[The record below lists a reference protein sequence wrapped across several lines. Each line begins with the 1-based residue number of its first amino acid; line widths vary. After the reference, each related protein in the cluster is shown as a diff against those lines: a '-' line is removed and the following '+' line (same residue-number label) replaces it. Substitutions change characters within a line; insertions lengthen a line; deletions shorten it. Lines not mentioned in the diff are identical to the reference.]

1 VIDGKSVLAIIP
13 AREGSKRLA
22 KKNIRLISGKPL
34 IEWTIDAA
42 LSSEYIDECIVSTD
56 SYEIADHA
64 KAAGAKVPF
73 IRPLELAQDKSSSIS
88 VYLHALESI
97 GEKFDIAIFLQPTSP
112 LRLPKDIDKSLELML
127 KSEAPSVVSLVAIE
141 DPINWYST
149 VNKKDQTFQTLNKLI
164 TNDNQYFSNSLFKF
178 NGAIKAIFVDNF
190 LKSKAFFSDETVT
203 YIMPE
208 LRSIDIDNELD
219 FFIAEY
225 LIDQRKV

>member
-1 VIDGKSVLAIIP
+1 MIQGKSVLAIIP
-13 AREGSKRLA
+13 ARIGSKRLP
-22 KKNIRLISGKPL
+22 KKNIRPLSGKPL
-34 IEWTIDAA
+34 ITWTIESA
-42 LSSEYIDECIVSTD
+42 LASKYIDECIVSTD
-56 SYEIADHA
+56 SNDISNVAIDS
-64 KAAGAKVPF
+64 GAKVPF
-73 IRPLELAQDKSSSIS
+73 LRPSNLAKDDTSSSA

-127 KSEAPSVVSLVAIE
+127 KSEAPSVVSLVEIE

-149 VNKKDQTFQTLNKLI
+149 VNKKDQTFRTLNKLI

-190 LKSKAFFSDETVT
+190 LKSKAFFSESTVS
-203 YIMPE
+203 YVMPE

-219 FFIAEY
+219 FVIAEF
-225 LIDQRKV
+225 LINQRES